1 MCYLPDTGLV
11 LQGWGTKPGSL
22 PSWSLEGKQKGKEF
36 KSCSFWEVIKSL
48 QKIVGLMLVR
58 TGLVRNASL
67 RRDVDQVWPE
77 PVLGRI
83 HMSTVLSAVPS
94 VLRSFFLHM
103 LPCAMSLSSSV
114 LEVRCHSTFTKEKAE
129 SATESNPKVIE
140 WISARLGSGSDSGAT
155 LTWLASLRGKDAWQG
170 LPCGRISLDPGC
182 QARLWTC

>member
-1 MCYLPDTGLV
+1 MCCLPDTGLV

-36 KSCSFWEVIKSL
+36 KSYSFWEGIKSL
-48 QKIVGLMLVR
+48 QKVVGLMLVP

-94 VLRSFFLHM
+94 VLRAFLLHM
-103 LPCAMSLSSSV
+103 LPCAMSLSSFI
-114 LEVRCHSTFTKEKAE
+114 LEVRCHSTFRKEEAE

-140 WISARLGSGSDSGAT
+140 RISARLGSSSDSEAT
-155 LTWLASLRGKDAWQG
+155 LTWLASLRGKDAWQA